1 MRDRFELARTLV
13 DALKRRYDILQQMA
27 LADCFIPE
35 EQIVFSKWF
44 GSKRTSITFY
54 HPFFLEDCMAGC
66 WLIEIAKF
74 DSEGRNYFKV
84 QVGEKG
90 IIYNCMYG
98 VIKEVGIVAKKNF
111 HEINLN
117 TFMTTFKFLGEMK
130 DTDTYNI
137 FDILNRIFKE
147 LEISLKD
154 VVQVSIPELFYFS
167 EKELVGYTEIYPNA
181 KLQYFKGN
189 AEYIS
194 SLYTILKKA
203 NEDAISITLFSIT
216 LSVRIDSLKKTVPAE
231 IIEKCLIE
239 IELLNAFVDEF
250 NQLYSKGE
258 YRRCRKLIENRVIN
272 NMN

>member
-167 EKELVGYTEIYPNA
+167 EKKLVGYTEIYPNA

-189 AEYIS
+189 AGYIS
-194 SLYTILKKA
+194 SPYTILKKA

-258 YRRCRKLIENRVIN
+258 YRRCRKLIESRVIN

>member
-98 VIKEVGIVAKKNF
+98 VIREVGIVAKKNL
-111 HEINLN
+111 HEIDLN

-154 VVQVSIPELFYFS
+154 VVQVSIPELFNFS
-167 EKELVGYTEIYPNA
+167 EKGIMSYTEIYPNA
-181 KLQYFKGN
+181 KLQCCEGN
-189 AEYIS
+189 AGYIS
-194 SLYTILKKA
+194 SPYTILKEA
-203 NEDAISITLFSIT
+203 NEDAISITLSG
-216 LSVRIDSLKKTVPAE
+216 RIDSLKKTVPAE

-258 YRRCRKLIENRVIN
+258 YWRCRKLIENRVIN

>member
-167 EKELVGYTEIYPNA
+167 EKKLVGYTEIYPNA

-194 SLYTILKKA
+194 SPYTILKKA

-239 IELLNAFVDEF
+239 IELLNAVVDEF

>member
-27 LADCFIPE
+27 LVDCFIPE

-167 EKELVGYTEIYPNA
+167 EKKLVGYTEIYPNA

-194 SLYTILKKA
+194 SPYTILKKA

-258 YRRCRKLIENRVIN
+258 YRRCRKLIESRVIN

>member
-13 DALKRRYDILQQMA
+13 DALKRRYDILQQMT

-54 HPFFLEDCMAGC
+54 HPFFLDNRIAGC
-66 WLIEIAKF
+66 RLIEIAKF

-90 IIYNCMYG
+90 VIYNCMYG
-98 VIKEVGIVAKKNF
+98 VIREVGIVAKKNL
-111 HEINLN
+111 HEIDLN

-154 VVQVSIPELFYFS
+154 VVQVSIPELFDFS

-189 AEYIS
+189 AGYIS
-194 SLYTILKKA
+194 SPYTILKKA
-203 NEDAISITLFSIT
+203 NEDAISITLSG
-216 LSVRIDSLKKTVPAE
+216 RIDSLKKTVPAE

>member
-13 DALKRRYDILQQMA
+13 DALKRRYDILQQMD
-27 LADCFIPE
+27 LEDCFIPE
-35 EQIVFSKWF
+35 EQIVFSKGF

-137 FDILNRIFKE
+137 FDMLNRIFKE

-167 EKELVGYTEIYPNA
+167 EKKLVGYTEIYPNA

-189 AEYIS
+189 AGYIS
-194 SLYTILKKA
+194 SPYTILKKA

-216 LSVRIDSLKKTVPAE
+216 LSGRIDSLKKTVPAE

-258 YRRCRKLIENRVIN
+258 YQRCRKLIENRVIN